1 MKRRKVLSAV
11 LTILALVIFFAG
23 IWLYGG
29 SVVKTPLQADDNMT
43 FVRGEVT
50 EILKGNSGNGENDAS
65 GMAGSQDVK
74 VRILSG
80 ENKGKIVEADN
91 LNGYLYGANCQVGTR
106 VILQLSQYGDTL
118 SANVYGYDRGIQ
130 IYVLMGLFILLL
142 CLIGGKRGLYST
154 IALIFTFVCLIG
166 MYLPML
172 YQGCDVFWS
181 TILTVCVISVVSLL
195 LIAGYTKKTACALA
209 GTIAGVAI
217 SGIVAMVFGNWAH
230 ISGFNMEDVESMIYV
245 SQNSKLQVGDLLYAG
260 ILIASLGAVMDV
272 AMSVTSTIT
281 EIRDKTPSLTKKEL
295 FCSGVHVGRDMMG
308 TMSNTLI
315 LAFAGSS
322 LNTMILIYAYNF
334 PYQQILNMYSIGIEI
349 LRGVSGTIGIIMT
362 VPLVS
367 FITAM
372 WGPGSRKVKI
382 QLPEKTDALREESVE
397 NVM

>member
-1 MKRRKVLSAV
+1 M
-11 LTILALVIFFAG
+11 
-23 IWLYGG
+23 
-29 SVVKTPLQADDNMT
+29 KTPLQTDDNMT

-80 ENKGKIVEADN
+80 ENKGKVIEADN

-106 VILQLSQYGDTL
+106 VILQLSQYKDTL

-130 IYVLMGLFILLL
+130 IYVLAGLFILLL

-154 IALIFTFVCLIG
+154 VALIFTFVCLIG

-172 YQGCDVFWS
+172 YQGCDVFLS

-217 SGIVAMVFGNWAH
+217 SGIVAMAFGKWAH

-281 EIRDKTPSLTKKEL
+281 EIRDKNPSLTKKEL
-295 FCSGVHVGRDMMG
+295 FCSGISVGRDMMG

-372 WGPGSRKVKI
+372 WGPGSQKTQI
-382 QLPEKTDALREESVE
+382 QTEAITLDEESIE